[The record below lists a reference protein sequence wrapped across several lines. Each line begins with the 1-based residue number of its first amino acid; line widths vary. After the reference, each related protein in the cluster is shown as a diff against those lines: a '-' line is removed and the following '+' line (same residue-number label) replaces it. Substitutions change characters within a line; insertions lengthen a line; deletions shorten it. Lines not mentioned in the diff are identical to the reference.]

1 MRRRTNPEPLHQYIA
16 SQIQHVPISTY
27 SGRCL
32 LGRKARDDDP
42 SDPPKGMFDDILSPE
57 DRDTAETSILPAD
70 KHRFEKSRLAAD
82 VSCVSVLPAC

>member
-1 MRRRTNPEPLHQYIA
+1 MRDK
-16 SQIQHVPISTY
+16 
-27 SGRCL
+27 G
-32 LGRKARDDDP
+32 KARDDDP